1 MSEIQECVLYRGME
15 HGEILL
21 EMAKLMDALSDDRK
35 DPDSLKPVF
44 FRCVG
49 ELVEMA
55 GAYGFSGNLWHDY
68 LTLLL
73 VNHENAFST
82 ACEIR
87 GAVGGR
93 SLPFM
98 ILRYSGTCM
107 PLTLPLLT
115 DCFIHRAAGSSA
127 AIRRQ
132 RTPGKCLTGASE
144 TGSVI

>member
-1 MSEIQECVLYRGME
+1 MSEIQECVLYRDME

-82 ACEIR
+82 AC
-87 GAVGGR
+87 
-93 SLPFM
+93 
-98 ILRYSGTCM
+98 
-107 PLTLPLLT
+107 
-115 DCFIHRAAGSSA
+115 
-127 AIRRQ
+127 
-132 RTPGKCLTGASE
+132 
-144 TGSVI
+144 